1 MLCDGKYFPP
11 SLHWG
16 SCVFPSFPV
25 YLHALGNSSHPSV
38 HAVLPH
44 IDEDDEANHLKVK
57 EIVSWIFLVVY
68 H

>member
-1 MLCDGKYFPP
+1 MQVIEDLF
-11 SLHWG
+11 LVINLF
-16 SCVFPSFPV
+16 SC
-25 YLHALGNSSHPSV
+25 YY